1 MAISMKAAR
10 VNVGLTQS
18 EAAKSLNIS
27 KNTLIG
33 YEKGRVMPSIDV
45 AKNMAR
51 LYGQSV
57 DDIIFLPNDL
67 A

>member
-10 VNVGLTQS
+10 VNVGMTQS

-45 AKNMAR
+45 AINMAR

-57 DDIIFLPNDL
+57 DDIIFLPNNL

>member
-10 VNVGLTQS
+10 VNVGMTQS
-18 EAAKSLNIS
+18 EAAKFLDIS

-33 YEKGRVMPSIDV
+33 YEKGRVMPPIDV
-45 AKNMAR
+45 AKKMAN

-57 DDIIFLPNDL
+57 DDIIFLPNGL

>member
-18 EAAKSLNIS
+18 EAAKYLNIS

-57 DDIIFLPNDL
+57 DDIIFLPNNL

>member
-10 VNVGLTQS
+10 VNVNLTQP
-18 EAAKSLNIS
+18 EAAKALGIS
-27 KNTLIG
+27 KGTLQG
-33 YEKGRVMPSIDV
+33 YESGKVMPKIDV
-45 AKNMAR
+45 AKKMAE

-57 DDIIFLPNDL
+57 DDIIFLPNDC